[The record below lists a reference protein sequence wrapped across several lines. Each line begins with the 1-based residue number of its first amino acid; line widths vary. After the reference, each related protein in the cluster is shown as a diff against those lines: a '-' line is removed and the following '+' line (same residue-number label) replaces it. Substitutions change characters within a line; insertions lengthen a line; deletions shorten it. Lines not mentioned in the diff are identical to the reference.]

1 MIGGVG
7 ATDKLTK
14 AQEFWIKRMGTKEYP
29 LTKQPYPDSK
39 LWKARGKK
47 IYVEYKMNDQN
58 AYRII
63 KSLNWV
69 DNVQE
74 AGATTL
80 MVTLK

>member
-1 MIGGVG
+1 MNNNVMIGGVG

-47 IYVEYKMNDQN
+47 NIC
-58 AYRII
+58 
-63 KSLNWV
+63 
-69 DNVQE
+69 
-74 AGATTL
+74 
-80 MVTLK
+80 

>member
-1 MIGGVG
+1 
-7 ATDKLTK
+7 
-14 AQEFWIKRMGTKEYP
+14 
-29 LTKQPYPDSK
+29 
-39 LWKARGKK
+39 
-47 IYVEYKMNDQN
+47 MNDQN